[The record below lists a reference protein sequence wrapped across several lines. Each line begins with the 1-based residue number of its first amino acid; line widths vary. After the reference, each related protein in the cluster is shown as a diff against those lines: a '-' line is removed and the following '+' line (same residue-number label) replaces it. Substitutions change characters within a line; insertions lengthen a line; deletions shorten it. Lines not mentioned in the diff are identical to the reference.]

1 MKMMMVV
8 CITVLCAFG
17 VCAQSMDDSIE
28 RGIALHDRALAEGE
42 ETALK
47 CRETLEP
54 FIEKNMVARAY
65 YGSVITIQA
74 SFYADENPVHSLTLL
89 EEGAQYMNSAVSNDP
104 DNGELRLIRLSN
116 GIEVSRSSPLK
127 RYAVIADDVR
137 WFEKHPLP
145 SSPEDCAAIL
155 LNCGLY
161 YLDAGDMDAA
171 LDALETC
178 VESGA
183 ETAAVQNARDI
194 LRRYEE

>member
-1 MKMMMVV
+1 MKRILM
-8 CITVLCAFG
+8 LCVMAGLLSAGF
-17 VCAQSMDDSIE
+17 CQAMDEEILQ
-28 RGIALHDRALAEGE
+28 GIALHDRAFAEGE
-42 ETALK
+42 ATALK

-65 YGSVITIQA
+65 YGSVVTIQA
-74 SFYADENPVHSLTLL
+74 SFHAEGDPITSLKLL
-89 EEGAQYMNSAVSNDP
+89 EEGALYMDGAVTREP
-104 DNGELRLIRLSN
+104 DNGDLRLIRLSN

-127 RYAVIADDVR
+127 RYAVIADDVH
-137 WFEKHPLP
+137 WFENHPLP
-145 SSPEDCAAIL
+145 SSPEYSAAIL
-155 LNCGLY
+155 FNCGLY
-161 YLDAGDMDAA
+161 HLDAGDIETA

>member
-1 MKMMMVV
+1 MRMMMVV
-8 CITVLCAFG
+8 CIAALCATG

-42 ETALK
+42 ATALK

-54 FIEKNMVARAY
+54 FIKTNMVARAY

-89 EEGAQYMNSAVSNDP
+89 EEGAQYMDSAVANDP

-127 RYAVIADDVR
+127 RYAVIADDVH
-137 WFEKHPLP
+137 WFENHPLP
-145 SSPEDCAAIL
+145 SSPEYSAAIL
-155 LNCGLY
+155 FNCGLY
-161 YLDAGDMDAA
+161 HLDAGDIETA

>member
-1 MKMMMVV
+1 
-8 CITVLCAFG
+8 
-17 VCAQSMDDSIE
+17 
-28 RGIALHDRALAEGE
+28 
-42 ETALK
+42 
-47 CRETLEP
+47 
-54 FIEKNMVARAY
+54 
-65 YGSVITIQA
+65 
-74 SFYADENPVHSLTLL
+74 
-89 EEGAQYMNSAVSNDP
+89 
-104 DNGELRLIRLSN
+104 
-116 GIEVSRSSPLK
+116 
-127 RYAVIADDVR
+127 
-137 WFEKHPLP
+137 PLP

>member
-1 MKMMMVV
+1 MKMKVMVFIAALFV
-8 CITVLCAFG
+8 SG

-42 ETALK
+42 ATALK
-47 CRETLEP
+47 SRETLEP
-54 FIEKNMVARAY
+54 FIGTNMVARAY

-74 SFYADENPVHSLTLL
+74 SFYADENPIQSLTLL
-89 EEGAQYMNSAVSNDP
+89 EEGAQYMDSAVANDP

-116 GIEVSRSSPLK
+116 GIEVSWSSPLK

-145 SSPEDCAAIL
+145 SSPEESAAIL

-161 YLDAGDMDAA
+161 HLDAGDIDAA

-178 VESGA
+178 VDSGA

>member
-1 MKMMMVV
+1 MRMMMVV
-8 CITVLCAFG
+8 CIAALCATG

-42 ETALK
+42 ATALK

-54 FIEKNMVARAY
+54 FIKTNMVARAY
-65 YGSVITIQA
+65 YGSVITIHA

-89 EEGAQYMNSAVSNDP
+89 EEGAQYMDSAVANDP

-116 GIEVSRSSPLK
+116 GLEVSRSSPLK
-127 RYAVIADDVR
+127 RYAVIADDVH
-137 WFEKHPLP
+137 WFENHPLP
-145 SSPEDCAAIL
+145 SSPEYSAAIL
-155 LNCGLY
+155 FNCGLY
-161 YLDAGDMDAA
+161 HLDAGDIETA